1 MQGPQIGKA
10 PTSGCIEGLA
20 VLDEYWLQSPHPKVT
35 VIFSA
40 ESNVPILE
48 LSSEWEQGFDVTV
61 VGAS

>member
-1 MQGPQIGKA
+1 M
-10 PTSGCIEGLA
+10 A

-48 LSSEWEQGFDVTV
+48 LSSEWEQDFDVTV